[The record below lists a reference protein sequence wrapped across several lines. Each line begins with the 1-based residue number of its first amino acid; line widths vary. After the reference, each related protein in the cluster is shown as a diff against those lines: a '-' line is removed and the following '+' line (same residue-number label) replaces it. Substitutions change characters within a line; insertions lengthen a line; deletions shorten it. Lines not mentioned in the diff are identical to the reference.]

1 MSNDSHNFYERGRY
15 KMIFTDERVLG
26 RKLKVVENA
35 IYEDELVLN
44 EWQTKEGFYKSPGEY
59 EDSGQWELINL
70 GERWTCSD
78 GTTRWFYRIVE
89 VPEKFAGKNVVLDL
103 EFGGEGLVKINGAI
117 QSALTSYLD
126 ENEATRTRVVL
137 PHVPAAGEKFEVE
150 VEAGLNYMEFAHYR
164 NQGWTSIEYQFR
176 KATLAAV
183 DYEVEQY
190 YFDIKT
196 AFDAMLALKSPI
208 QKLTTANVKLPFEMT
223 RILESF
229 TKDSYIHKKLQD
241 AVLHSLT
248 RIDADF
254 GRDAV
259 AKSVPSASEI
269 LNEKLSEIQH
279 SPHALIKFVGQAH
292 IDTAWLWPIKET
304 VRKCGKTM
312 ANVLDLMDRYEDF
325 IFSFSQPQ
333 LFEYTK
339 KYYPELYDR
348 IKEKVE
354 SGQFEL
360 VGNTWVEMDTNV
372 PSGESLVRQLL
383 YGRAFFQSE
392 FGKSSRVFWMP
403 DVFGYSWALPQIIK
417 RSGMDYFFTSKLIG
431 NDTNHFPHSLFMWQ
445 GIDGTQLLSY
455 VQRLN
460 YNGKYTP
467 ETVETIYNRF
477 DQKHLTDDLLM
488 TFGYGDGGGG
498 PNYQMLETSHRL
510 KSFPGLQKTELNTSV
525 SFFDSVNSIADKLPV
540 WNNEMYYEFH
550 RGTYTSQARTKKHN
564 REAELGMRQA
574 EMLAAIAK
582 DRYETDYPY
591 EDILEAYRLILTNQF
606 HDIIPGSSIQSVY
619 VDCEKDYKHIFSII
633 RKIEADSINNL
644 SSISESNCVTVFN
657 SLSWDRVDYV
667 RVPLADNLNKL
678 SVVDKDGNHV
688 PSVYKDDHVEFE
700 AWAPALGSA
709 AYQLVENAPAE
720 VKAISVSKDKMENDF
735 YEILLDENGNLT
747 SIYDKT
753 SNCEVLEQGKIS
765 NQLLIFEDKPYCE
778 TAWNIDLEY
787 QNKYWDLVEGT
798 VQVIEQSPIKGV
810 VRVTKKFNLSTIIQ
824 DIVIYRSIP
833 RIDFRT
839 RVDWNETEKM
849 LKAAFHVNVLSSKAV
864 YEIQFGAIER
874 PTHWN
879 TSYDKAKFE
888 VCGHK
893 WADLSEGGYGVS
905 LLNDSKYGY
914 DIKDNCMRITL
925 LRAPTDPDPDADK
938 GMQEMCYSLMPHA
951 GDYRKGMTVN
961 AGYELNVP
969 MTSIIGRSM
978 NDDSSFANISRSNV
992 IIDTIKCAEDG
1003 RGLIMRVYESNGTRG
1018 NTSINLSGHAKEVF
1032 ECNLME
1038 EDERLVYTHSDSFE
1052 FFVKPFEIKT
1062 FRVIR

>member
-1 MSNDSHNFYERGRY
+1 MGFFVGRGKR
-15 KMIFTDERVLG
+15 KLEFTDERVLK
-26 RKLKVVENA
+26 RKLKVVEVA
-35 IYEDELVLN
+35 IYEDELVLDD
-44 EWQTKEGFYKSPGEY
+44 WLTKEGFYESPREY
-59 EDSGQWELINL
+59 TEVGQWGSIKL
-70 GERWTCSD
+70 GERWICGD
-78 GTTRWFYRIVE
+78 GTTRWFKKIVE

-103 EFGGEGLVKINGAI
+103 EFGGEGLVRINGSI

-126 ENEATRTRVVL
+126 ENEVTRTRVLL
-137 PHVPAAGEKFEVE
+137 PHTPTAGEKFEVE

-176 KATLAAV
+176 KAKLAVV
-183 DYEVEQY
+183 DVEVEQY

-196 AFDAMLALKSPI
+196 AYDAMMALKSPI
-208 QKLTTANVKLPFEMT
+208 EKLTATNVKLPFEMT
-223 RILESF
+223 RVLESF
-229 TKDSYIHKKLQD
+229 TKDSYVHKKLQE
-241 AVLHSLT
+241 AVLCSLT

-259 AKSVPSASEI
+259 AKSVPSASKI
-269 LNEKLSEIQH
+269 LNEKLSEIHH

-304 VRKCGKTM
+304 IRKCGKTM

-325 IFSFSQPQ
+325 VFSFSQPQ

-348 IKEKVE
+348 IKDKVE

-360 VGNTWVEMDTNV
+360 VGNTWVEMDANI

-383 YGRAFFQSE
+383 YGKAYFQNE
-392 FGKSSRVFWMP
+392 FGKTSKVFWMP

-417 RSGMDYFFTSKLIG
+417 RSGMEYFFTSKLIS

-445 GIDGTQLLSY
+445 GIDGTRILSY

-460 YNGKYTP
+460 YNGRYTP

-477 DQKHLTDDLLM
+477 NQKHLTDNLLM

-498 PNYQMLETSHRL
+498 PNYQMLETSRRL

-525 SFFDSVNSIADKLPV
+525 SFFESVDSIADKLPV

-574 EMLAAIAK
+574 EMLAAISK
-582 DRYETDYPY
+582 DRYGTDYPS
-591 EDILEAYRLILTNQF
+591 EEILEAYKLILTNQF

-619 VDCEKDYKHIFSII
+619 IDSERDYEYVFDII
-633 RKIEADSINNL
+633 NGIENN
-644 SSISESNCVTVFN
+644 SISKLTTPSESKSVTVFN
-657 SLSWDRVDYV
+657 SLSWGRVDYV
-667 RVPLADNLNKL
+667 KVPLADNISVA
-678 SVVDKDGNHV
+678 SVVDKDGKFV
-688 PSVYKDDHVEFE
+688 PSVSKDNHVEFE

-709 AYQLVENAPAE
+709 TYSIVENPP
-720 VKAISVSKDKMENDF
+720 VDTTTIKVSKDRMENDF
-735 YEILLDENGNLT
+735 YEIQLDKNGNMT

-753 SNCEVLEQGKIS
+753 NGCEVLEQGKVS
-765 NQLLIFEDKPYCE
+765 NLLQIFEDKPYCE

-787 QNKYWDLVEGT
+787 QNKYWNLLEGT
-798 VQVIEQSPIKGV
+798 VQVIEQSPVKGV
-810 VRVTKKFNLSTIIQ
+810 VRVTKKFNLSTIVQ
-824 DIVIYRSIP
+824 DIVIYRSIR

-849 LKAAFHVNVLSSKAV
+849 LKAAFNVNVLSSKAV

-905 LLNDSKYGY
+905 LMNDSKYGY

-938 GMQEMCYSLMPHA
+938 GIQEMCYSLMPHI
-951 GDYRKGMTVN
+951 GDFREGMTVN
-961 AGYELNVP
+961 SGYELNVP
-969 MTSIIGRSM
+969 LTPIIGRKM
-978 NDDSSFANISRSNV
+978 DDESSFAKITRNNV
-992 IIDTIKCAEDG
+992 IIDTLKWAEDG
-1003 RGLIMRVYESNGTRG
+1003 NGIIMRIYESNGTRG
-1018 NTSINLSGHAKEVF
+1018 NTCISLSNLAKEVY

-1038 EDERLVYTHSDSFE
+1038 ENEHLVCTNSDSFE
-1052 FFVKPFEIKT
+1052 FFIKPFEIKT
-1062 FRVIR
+1062 FRIIR